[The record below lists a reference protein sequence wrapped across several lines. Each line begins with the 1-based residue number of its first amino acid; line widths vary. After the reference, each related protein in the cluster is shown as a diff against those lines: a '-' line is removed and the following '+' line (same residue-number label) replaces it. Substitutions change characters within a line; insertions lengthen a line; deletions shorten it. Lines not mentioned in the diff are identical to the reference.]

1 MQEKARNIRA
11 GVPGSVHEPVAETL
25 DKIVVTH
32 TQQQQAQQP
41 EPGRN
46 GHTATKSP
54 RQQGKV
60 QQGKQQEN
68 VVNE

>member
-25 DKIVVTH
+25 DKIVVAH
-32 TQQQQAQQP
+32 AHQQQAQQP
-41 EPGRN
+41 QPGRDC
-46 GHTATKSP
+46 HTAVEGP